1 MYHPAIVLAY
11 YLDPRYCGK
20 SLSQEHSRINFLI
33 EEASKLINKN
43 SNAQLAREML
53 EYQSKLGVFS
63 LNVLWS
69 DEATKDPITWWSA
82 LRNEVPVLS
91 EFAAKLMSIPA
102 SSAAAERNWSH
113 FGFVHSLRRN
123 RLTNDRVFKLVY
135 LYSNLRLNDKVINN
149 NIDSD
154 NTEDEDIWLIENE
167 DGDDENE
174 IENENENEQ
183 SEIENEYWDDFD
195 G

>member
-91 EFAAKLMSIPA
+91 ELAAKLMSIPA